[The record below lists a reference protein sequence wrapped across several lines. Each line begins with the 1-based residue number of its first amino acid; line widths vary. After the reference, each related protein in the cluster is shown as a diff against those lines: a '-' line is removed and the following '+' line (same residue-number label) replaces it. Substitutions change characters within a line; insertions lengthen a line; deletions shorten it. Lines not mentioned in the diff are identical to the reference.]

1 MLYELAN
8 LNMSEKKA
16 NPVVNY
22 VQESVLE
29 LKRVTWPTG
38 KQAFKLTLIVIGFCL
53 VAALVIG
60 LVDWALNAGYTQLLD
75 LVRQQ

>member
-1 MLYELAN
+1 
-8 LNMSEKKA
+8 MSEKKS

-38 KQAFKLTLIVIGFCL
+38 KQAFRLTLIVLAFCL
-53 VAALVIG
+53 AFAVFIG
-60 LVDWALNAGYTQLLD
+60 LMDWALNFGYTRLLE
-75 LVRQQ
+75 LAGQY